1 MPTRIPIRLPGTVL
15 AALAAVLF
23 AGLPAAALA
32 TPHDGARTPAEAVHG
47 HHYGAIFQIDHGGHK
62 AIKKT
67 LNNIKNLLED
77 PRLEGHITVE
87 LIANS
92 RGYDV
97 YTKGN
102 GFEKELKDLKAR
114 GVIFAQCS
122 NTLRELHIDRKDL
135 YPFITIVPSGV
146 GEITLREAQGWAYI
160 HPSAPPS
167 GGF

>member
-1 MPTRIPIRLPGTVL
+1 MANRFNIRLPGALLVALATAL
-15 AALAAVLF
+15 FAGLSPAALAAS
-23 AGLPAAALA
+23 
-32 TPHDGARTPAEAVHG
+32 HDGMSAPAEAVQG
-47 HHYGAIFQIDHGGHK
+47 HHYSAIFQIDHGGHK
-62 AIKKT
+62 FIKKA
-67 LNNIKNLLED
+67 LNSIKNLLED
-77 PRLEGHITVE
+77 PRVKGNITVE

-102 GFEKELKDLKAR
+102 GFEKELLELKHR
-114 GVIFAQCS
+114 GVIFAQCR
-122 NTLRELHIDRKDL
+122 NTLHELHIDPKDL

-160 HPSAPPS
+160 HPSAPPA